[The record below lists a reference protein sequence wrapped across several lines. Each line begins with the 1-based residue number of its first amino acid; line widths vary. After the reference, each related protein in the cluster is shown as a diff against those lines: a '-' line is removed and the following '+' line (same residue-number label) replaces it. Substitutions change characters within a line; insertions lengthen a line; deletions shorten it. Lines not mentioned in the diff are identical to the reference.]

1 MSLPDAPHCS
11 GARHVIKM
19 AGMLLVAE
27 MEEWLMVGQHCRL
40 SIWLREGIQIT
51 NSAVSDGKIQ
61 ITNYSVAEKRALV
74 Y

>member
-1 MSLPDAPHCS
+1 MLHICS

-40 SIWLREGIQIT
+40 SIWRYDWLREGIQIT
-51 NSAVSDGKIQ
+51 NSPVSDGKIQ
-61 ITNYSVAEKRALV
+61 ITNYSDAETRALV